1 MIFSYAI
8 KVKSTRSNNLNKS
21 TIIMDTKK
29 GHHIILHVTIKILL
43 SVTIV
48 TIMISCSQ
56 AKNIAYLQGYDRGEE
71 SIIKKDSFEYKI
83 KTKDLLSISVVSSEP
98 EASKRY
104 NLITPQI
111 ATIEEPNSYLY
122 TQPTLQNYLVDESG
136 SINFP
141 SFGMMHVEG
150 LSKQNLI
157 KLLEEKLRP
166 FFSGEMP
173 IITVRILNFSINV
186 LGEVRNPGKFTSTNE
201 RMTIFDGLALAG
213 DMTIY
218 GKRNNVKVIRENE
231 HGVKKIYNVNL
242 SDKSIFSSP
251 VYYLEQNDI
260 VYVEPNKSRAN
271 SSMYGEAENYRISTL
286 TVLISVATMA
296 TTIFGLIRK

>member
-56 AKNIAYLQGYDRGEE
+56 AKNIAYLQGYNRGEE
-71 SIIKKDSFEYKI
+71 SITKKDSFEYKI

-218 GKRNNVKVIRENE
+218 GKRNNVKVIREDA